1 MAYKSG
7 FTYVDSLPNDCKKI
21 ARVRDKTPRELYWSD
36 SNKKFYCRYMKN
48 DKVSRIR
55 EMMPGKKGY
64 VYARSTEGKSICIVM
79 SKWIKQLSGDLN
91 DTYIEIAENAALSD
105 SEIVIEDSN

>member
-1 MAYKSG
+1 MPYKSG
-7 FTYVDSLPNDCKKI
+7 FTYVDELPADSVKVT
-21 ARVRDKTPRELYWSD
+21 RVRDKTPRELYWSD

-79 SKWIKQLSGDLN
+79 SKWMKQLDQTLD
-91 DTYIEIAENAALSD
+91 DTYIELAKDGALAD
-105 SEIVIEDSN
+105 SEIAIEDE